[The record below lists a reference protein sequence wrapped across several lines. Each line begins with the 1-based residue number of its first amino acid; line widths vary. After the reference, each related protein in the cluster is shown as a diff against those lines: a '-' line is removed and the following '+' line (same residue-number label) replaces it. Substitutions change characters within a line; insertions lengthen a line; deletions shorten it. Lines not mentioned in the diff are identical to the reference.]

1 MMIRP
6 YCSKDEV
13 GWVRCRTLAFL
24 DTAYYENVLNKKEK
38 YEYQAIELVVEIDG
52 LIVGLI
58 DVEYEVKERTVCSRG
73 EGLGGMV
80 WHIAVHPDYRRRG
93 IGEALLKEVEKQAIQ
108 LGLNRLE
115 AWTRD
120 DEWVN
125 NWYEKNQ
132 FLKVDSYYHVFMEG
146 SELNGV
152 IETEIPKLYLST
164 VFAHYVGEDI
174 DQLKAK
180 FKRIHECV
188 CYEKHYYGI

>member
-6 YCSKDEV
+6 YCSTDEV

-38 YEYQAIELVVEIDG
+38 YENPAIELVAELGG

-58 DVEYEVKERTVCSRG
+58 DVEYEVTERTVCSRG
-73 EGLGGMV
+73 TGLGGMI
-80 WHIAVHPDYRRRG
+80 WHIAVHPDYRRQG
-93 IGEALLKEVEKQAIQ
+93 IGEALLKEAEKLAIL

-152 IETEIPKLYLST
+152 IEANISKMYPAT
-164 VFAHYVGEDI
+164 VFAHYIGQEI
-174 DQLKAK
+174 DMLKTK

-188 CYEKHYYGI
+188 CYEKHFYGV